1 MYCKYCGARLPE
13 DAAYCPGCGVRLQ
26 TETAQQPLPAEA
38 AAPQSGA
45 LQNEQTAAPQ
55 TPAVQPSEQPDGQPN
70 AAAQPCGQGSGQP
83 NGAVPGEAMPPAAE
97 PQGGPAPMPG
107 TPVQVVDRTGQP
119 VAVCYA
125 GGSGKRVNGLG
136 LAGMIIGICGI
147 FFGWVPVF
155 GFLLS
160 LTGLLLSAV
169 GLAKRAE
176 YRLNGF
182 AVAGLVLNIVAL
194 IPAAQWMIAFF
205 IALFSALAV

>member
-55 TPAVQPSEQPDGQPN
+55 TPAVQPSEQP
-70 AAAQPCGQGSGQP
+70 SGQP
-83 NGAVPGEAMPPAAE
+83 HEAAPGEAMPPAAE
-97 PQGGPAPMPG
+97 TQGSPAQMPG
-107 TPVQVVDRTGQP
+107 TPVQVIDRTGQP
-119 VAVCYA
+119 VAVRYA
-125 GGSGKRVNGLG
+125 GGSDKRVNGLG

>member
-1 MYCKYCGARLPE
+1 
-13 DAAYCPGCGVRLQ
+13 
-26 TETAQQPLPAEA
+26 
-38 AAPQSGA
+38 
-45 LQNEQTAAPQ
+45 
-55 TPAVQPSEQPDGQPN
+55 
-70 AAAQPCGQGSGQP
+70 
-83 NGAVPGEAMPPAAE
+83 
-97 PQGGPAPMPG
+97 
-107 TPVQVVDRTGQP
+107 
-119 VAVCYA
+119 
-125 GGSGKRVNGLG
+125 
-136 LAGMIIGICGI
+136 MIIGICGI

-194 IPAAQWMIAFF
+194 IPAAQWMVAFF

>member
-55 TPAVQPSEQPDGQPN
+55 TPAVQPSEPPDGQPN
-70 AAAQPCGQGSGQP
+70 AAAQPCWQGSGQTH
-83 NGAVPGEAMPPAAE
+83 EAAPSTPPAAE
-97 PQGGPAPMPG
+97 TQGSPAQMPG
-107 TPVQVVDRTGQP
+107 TPVQVIDRTGQP
-119 VAVCYA
+119 VAVRYA
-125 GGSGKRVNGLG
+125 GGSDKRVNGLG
-136 LAGMIIGICGI
+136 LAGMIIGICGL

>member
-1 MYCKYCGARLPE
+1 
-13 DAAYCPGCGVRLQ
+13 
-26 TETAQQPLPAEA
+26 
-38 AAPQSGA
+38 
-45 LQNEQTAAPQ
+45 
-55 TPAVQPSEQPDGQPN
+55 
-70 AAAQPCGQGSGQP
+70 
-83 NGAVPGEAMPPAAE
+83 
-97 PQGGPAPMPG
+97 MPG
-107 TPVQVVDRTGQP
+107 TPVQVIDRTGQP
-119 VAVCYA
+119 VAVRYA
-125 GGSGKRVNGLG
+125 GGSDKRVNGLG

>member
-26 TETAQQPLPAEA
+26 TETAQPPLPAEA

-55 TPAVQPSEQPDGQPN
+55 TPAVQQAERPSGQIN
-70 AAAQPCGQGSGQP
+70 AAAQPCGQGSGQTH
-83 NGAVPGEAMPPAAE
+83 EAAPSTPPAAE

-125 GGSGKRVNGLG
+125 GGSDKRVNGLG

>member
-38 AAPQSGA
+38 AAPQNGA
-45 LQNEQTAAPQ
+45 VQQNERLG
-55 TPAVQPSEQPDGQPN
+55 EQPD
-70 AAAQPCGQGSGQP
+70 AAAQPCGQGSGQTH
-83 NGAVPGEAMPPAAE
+83 EAAPSTPPAAE
-97 PQGGPAPMPG
+97 TQGSPAQMPG
-107 TPVQVVDRTGQP
+107 TPVQVIDRTGQP
-119 VAVCYA
+119 VAVRYA
-125 GGSGKRVNGLG
+125 GGSDKRVNGLG

-160 LTGLLLSAV
+160 LIGLLLSAV

>member
-13 DAAYCPGCGVRLQ
+13 DAAFCPGCGVRLQ
-26 TETAQQPLPAEA
+26 TETAQRPLPAEA
-38 AAPQSGA
+38 AA
-45 LQNEQTAAPQ
+45 Q
-55 TPAVQPSEQPDGQPN
+55 TPAEQAGAPQNGAGQQNERLGEQPD
-70 AAAQPCGQGSGQP
+70 AAAQPCGQGSGQTH
-83 NGAVPGEAMPPAAE
+83 EAAPSTPPAAE

-107 TPVQVVDRTGQP
+107 TPVQVIDRTGQP
-119 VAVCYA
+119 VAVRYA

-194 IPAAQWMIAFF
+194 IPAVLWMVAFF

>member
-13 DAAYCPGCGVRLQ
+13 DAAFCPGCGVRLQ
-26 TETAQQPLPAEA
+26 TETAQRPLPAEA

-45 LQNEQTAAPQ
+45 LQNGQTAAPQ

-70 AAAQPCGQGSGQP
+70 AAAQPCGQGSGQTH
-83 NGAVPGEAMPPAAE
+83 EAAPSTPPAAE

-176 YRLNGF
+176 HRLNGF

>member
-55 TPAVQPSEQPDGQPN
+55 TPAVQPSEQP
-70 AAAQPCGQGSGQP
+70 SGQP
-83 NGAVPGEAMPPAAE
+83 HEAAPGEAMPPAAGT
-97 PQGGPAPMPG
+97 QGGPAQMPG
-107 TPVQVVDRTGQP
+107 TPVQVIDRTGQP
-119 VAVCYA
+119 VAVRYA
-125 GGSGKRVNGLG
+125 GGSDKRVNGLG